1 MGKNKEENVILN
13 DCLIIRTD
21 ENVNINYLNELGKMC
36 IESGLK
42 YQIIYKPQSI
52 NYEFK
57 KYFSVYRMKYLISV
71 NSGERKKNEEKKKI
85 IRPPKKKDKKEKEKD
100 EKEIEKEEKENIE
113 VIYTLEDYKSNKTEN
128 LTITQIKRKIG
139 YNT

>member
-1 MGKNKEENVILN
+1 
-13 DCLIIRTD
+13 
-21 ENVNINYLNELGKMC
+21 MC

-42 YQIIYKPQSI
+42 YKIIYKPQKI
-52 NYEFK
+52 DYEFK
-57 KYFSVYRMKYLISV
+57 NYFSIYRMKYLISV
-71 NSGERKKNEEKKKI
+71 NTGERKKNEEKKKI

-113 VIYTLEDYKSNKTEN
+113 VTYTCEDYKFNKTEN
-128 LTITQIKRKIG
+128 LTLSTIKKKLC